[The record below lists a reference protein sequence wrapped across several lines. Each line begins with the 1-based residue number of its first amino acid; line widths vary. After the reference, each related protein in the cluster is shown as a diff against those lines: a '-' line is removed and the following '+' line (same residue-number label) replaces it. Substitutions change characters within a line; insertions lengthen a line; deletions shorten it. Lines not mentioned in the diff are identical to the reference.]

1 LVSVLIAAR
10 NEAHH
15 LPKLL
20 RALQHQS
27 YPRDLCEFIVI
38 DDRSND
44 ETPQL
49 LNEWQHR
56 LPLRAIRIDCVPDGV
71 NPKKF
76 ALAAAIQ
83 QARGTVLV
91 TTDADCIPSPLWL
104 ESLADAFEE
113 KVGAVVGVSPWYV
126 KGKLWGSIIA
136 YESLATMAVALA
148 GVGQGRPFLA
158 VGRNFAFRRE
168 LYQRVAGYAS
178 DIHIFSGDDD
188 LLLQKINKLKEYRVV
203 AVFTPESQ
211 SPSCGAESLW
221 AFIRQKRRHISA
233 GQAYPWRQKIG
244 YALYHA
250 SNAGLW
256 LCPLFFG
263 FWGWAFLLAKLLM
276 DAIICQRVGRMC
288 RLQIAWPAFF
298 PWQALFLFTHIFVGP
313 TAFFGRIRWKS

>member
-20 RALQHQS
+20 RALQRQS

-56 LPLRAIRIDCVPDGV
+56 LPLRAIRIDCVPDGI
-71 NPKKF
+71 NPKKC
-76 ALAAAIQ
+76 ALAAAMP
-83 QARGTVLV
+83 QACGAVIV
-91 TTDADCIPSPLWL
+91 TTDADCVPPPHWL
-104 ESLADAFEE
+104 ESMAGAFAEN
-113 KVGAVVGVSPWYV
+113 VGAVVGVSPWYAE
-126 KGKLWGSIIA
+126 GRLWGGIIA
-136 YESLATMAVALA
+136 LESLTTMLVTLA
-148 GVGQGRPFLA
+148 GVGHGRPFLA

-168 LYQRVAGYAS
+168 LYQRVAGYAG
-178 DIHIFSGDDD
+178 DLHIFSGDDD
-188 LLLQKINKLKEYRVV
+188 LLLQKISKLKEYRVV
-203 AVFTPESQ
+203 AAFTPESQ
-211 SPSCGAESLW
+211 APSRGAENLW
-221 AFIRQKRRHISA
+221 TFIRQKRRHISA
-233 GQAYPWRQKIG
+233 GQAYPRRQQFG

-250 SNAGLW
+250 SNLALW

-263 FWGWAFLLAKLLM
+263 FWGSIFLLAKLLM
-276 DAIICQRVGRMC
+276 DGIICQRIGRVC
-288 RLQIAWPAFF
+288 QLQIAWLAFF
-298 PWQALFLFTHIFVGP
+298 PWQALCLFTHILVGP